1 MKSLLRDRE
10 LLLDKVSSLLYSLL
24 DPKYSI
30 SSSQQ
35 ALNNVKNNQVLYLR
49 LGFPEIRLS
58 ESAKNHEDLA
68 WFFLQL
74 CLLHPCRPWNHNA
87 MQIYLTRRET
97 FAFLSLSRKRILKS
111 CSLAS
116 YFSGSLALPTPAGAE
131 SGPRQVPRSLHGLF
145 SKQIQVKTTSK
156 MCWRKKNLGEMNSVQ
171 LTLNST
177 PVRPNRIVTFLAW

>member
-30 SSSQQ
+30 FSYQQ

-74 CLLHPCRPWNHNA
+74 CLLHPCRPWNKNA
-87 MQIYLTRRET
+87 MQIYLTWRET

-116 YFSGSLALPTPAGAE
+116 YFSGSLALPTPVICYLTVCALNNSALTVCCKPNW
-131 SGPRQVPRSLHGLF
+131 SVVFVSCWPSLTDNF
-145 SKQIQVKTTSK
+145 MS
-156 MCWRKKNLGEMNSVQ
+156 C
-171 LTLNST
+171 
-177 PVRPNRIVTFLAW
+177 RPNNWFIQYGRIQSTV